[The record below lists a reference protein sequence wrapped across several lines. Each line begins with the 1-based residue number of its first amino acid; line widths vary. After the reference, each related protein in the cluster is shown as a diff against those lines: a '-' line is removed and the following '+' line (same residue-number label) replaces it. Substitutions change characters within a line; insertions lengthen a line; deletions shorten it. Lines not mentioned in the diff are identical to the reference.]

1 MRGAF
6 PIILFLVLTGCTA
19 KSTLP
24 IETILQDAKLTAHLL
39 EPADVDVPF
48 AQSESPVLLVYAN
61 NYIVKIVQSKASTGN
76 KLLEIYRFGD
86 NCPLYSAID
95 YGGLEG
101 QFLSAIPYIQGD
113 SLILHDIIKNLVAF
127 VDLKSAL
134 QDSTYQPTVK
144 EMNILTNFMIPYKNG
159 VLYLSPYWTSDNRVR
174 YNDKGEKFLLS
185 GPDLTP
191 AWEDGK
197 YLTTNITAGCIV
209 SNEEKDRIL
218 FFDAIDDLAEVY
230 DYSLNL
236 LKIITGPDDIRPEFM
251 FPNDEHPI
259 AIQVGEHCDT
269 YLFGVCGSDEDV
281 FAAYQG
287 KGSDGD
293 TGTYIFHF
301 DWDGNLHDTY
311 YVEGMVYGYLSASMD
326 GRILYA
332 SVLDSCGRQR
342 FCQYSITN

>member
-1 MRGAF
+1 MRNLF
-6 PIILFLVLTGCTA
+6 PIIVFLLLTGCSA

-24 IETILQDAKLTAHLL
+24 IEDLLPDVKLTAHRLN
-39 EPADVDVPF
+39 PVNVDVPF
-48 AQSESPVLLVYAN
+48 TQSESPVLLVYEN
-61 NYIVKIVQSKASTGN
+61 NYIVKIVQSRPSVGN
-76 KLLEIYRFGD
+76 KLLEVYRIGD

-95 YGGLEG
+95 YGRADG

-113 SLILHDIIKNLVAF
+113 ILILHDIVKDLIAF

-134 QDSTYQPTVK
+134 SDSTYQPTVK
-144 EMNILTNFMIPYKNG
+144 GMSILTNFLIPYKDG

-174 YNDKGEKFLLS
+174 YKDKGEKFLVS
-185 GPDLTP
+185 GHDLKP
-191 AWEDGK
+191 AWEGGR
-197 YLTTNITAGCIV
+197 YLTTNITAGSII

-236 LKIITGPDDIRPEFM
+236 LKVITGPDDIRPEYL
-251 FPNDEHPI
+251 FPDEDHPI
-259 AIQVGEHCDT
+259 AIQLGEYCDT

-287 KGSDGD
+287 RIEGD
-293 TGTYIFHF
+293 NTGTYIFHF
-301 DWDGNLHDTY
+301 DWDGKFQAIY
-311 YVEGMVYGYLSASMD
+311 YVDGTIYGNLSASVD

-332 SVLDSCGRQR
+332 SVLDSCGSQQ
-342 FCQYSITN
+342 FCQYNIPN